1 MRFRNYLEDMLGTK
15 VRIKVL
21 RELHKYPTK
30 VYTIRELASSIKDV
44 THAGV
49 RKAVIELRKSNAILM
64 EHHGQSNNIVLNRK
78 SAIYDEFKTIFEEE
92 LQAFEKF
99 RQFLA
104 ASATG
109 KITSMAIFGSI
120 AKRSE
125 VPESDIDLVVISS
138 DKEEAMRFIEAKA
151 SEVMQKYGN
160 VIIPIVLSR
169 KEFQDRRKSTLVNE
183 VLEKY
188 IMVMGEDIWELT
200 R

>member
-1 MRFRNYLEDMLGTK
+1 
-15 VRIKVL
+15 
-21 RELHKYPTK
+21 
-30 VYTIRELASSIKDV
+30 
-44 THAGV
+44 
-49 RKAVIELRKSNAILM
+49 M